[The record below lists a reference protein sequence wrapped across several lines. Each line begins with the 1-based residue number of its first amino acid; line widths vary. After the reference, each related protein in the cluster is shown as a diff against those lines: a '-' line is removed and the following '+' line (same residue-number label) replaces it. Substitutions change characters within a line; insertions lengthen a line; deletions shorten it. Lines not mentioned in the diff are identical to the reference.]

1 MCNGGRCLF
10 HQFTPVATLPH
21 RIFFSLNREGAKDA
35 KGFLRVMGDGDDF
48 MRFHPADE
56 PPAR

>member
-1 MCNGGRCLF
+1 MF

-35 KGFLRVMGDGDDF
+35 KGFLRVMGDVSAERALPHF
-48 MRFHPADE
+48 
-56 PPAR
+56 